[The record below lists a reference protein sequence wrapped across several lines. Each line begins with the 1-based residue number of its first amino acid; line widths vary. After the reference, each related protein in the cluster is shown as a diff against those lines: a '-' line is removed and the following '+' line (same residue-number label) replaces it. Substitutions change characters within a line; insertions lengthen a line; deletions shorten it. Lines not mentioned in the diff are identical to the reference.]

1 MNQTSLETTVKPPT
15 ARRVPRGRERRD
27 QLVAVAEHVFLERGF
42 SESTMQMIATR
53 AGASKET
60 LYRHFAN
67 KEALFAEVV
76 SRRAIQISGPESGFV
91 SNGAPSVVLF
101 NLGCNLLKAMSRGE
115 AIALLRLAIA
125 EMPRTPELGGILYA
139 KGPGATQDRLTA
151 YLREAT
157 GRGELRCLNP
167 EQAAKLFLG
176 AVTANYRVMSL
187 INPMKTKVGDAEIA
201 DHVRTAVDMFL
212 SYYG

>member
-76 SRRAIQISGPESGFV
+76 SRKAI
-91 SNGAPSVVLF
+91 
-101 NLGCNLLKAMSRGE
+101 
-115 AIALLRLAIA
+115 
-125 EMPRTPELGGILYA
+125 
-139 KGPGATQDRLTA
+139 
-151 YLREAT
+151 
-157 GRGELRCLNP
+157 
-167 EQAAKLFLG
+167 
-176 AVTANYRVMSL
+176 
-187 INPMKTKVGDAEIA
+187 
-201 DHVRTAVDMFL
+201 
-212 SYYG
+212 